1 MKSQL
6 AYKLSIDIVKNLT
19 KNQDNIK
26 RDIRYGEYSKL
37 LSLSYELVDA
47 ISEDSS

>member
-26 RDIRYGEYSKL
+26 KIYAMVNIQNY
-37 LSLSYELVDA
+37 YH
-47 ISEDSS
+47 

>member
-6 AYKLSIDIVKNLT
+6 EYKLSIDIVKNLT

-26 RDIRYGEYSKL
+26 EIYVMVNIQNCYH
-37 LSLSYELVDA
+37 
-47 ISEDSS
+47 

>member
-26 RDIRYGEYSKL
+26 KIYDMVNIQNYYH
-37 LSLSYELVDA
+37 
-47 ISEDSS
+47 

>member
-26 RDIRYGEYSKL
+26 KIYDMVNIQNCYH
-37 LSLSYELVDA
+37 
-47 ISEDSS
+47 

>member
-26 RDIRYGEYSKL
+26 EIYVMVNIQNCYH
-37 LSLSYELVDA
+37 
-47 ISEDSS
+47 